1 MKERK
6 LYLIRHGITEGNI
19 NKYYYGRTDVSLAP
33 EGITELKEFS
43 EKGIYPMPAPDF
55 VFTSGMQ
62 RTEESLSVIYG
73 DTRHHILE
81 ELKELDFGDYEMRS
95 HGELMETAEYSDWFA
110 SGSERTGFP
119 GGEDLIAF
127 ERRVMKGYEKML
139 SAFDEEGMAVCHGGV
154 ISVIMMNCFPDPQM
168 NLFSWIP
175 EPGRGFVIKL
185 KEEEAVNWERI

>member
-33 EGITELKEFS
+33 EGIAKLKEYS
-43 EKGIYPMPAPDF
+43 EKGIYPRPAPDF

-73 DTRHHILE
+73 DTKHLIIE

-95 HGELMETAEYSDWFA
+95 HEELMETAEYSDWFA

-139 SAFDEEGMAVCHGGV
+139 IAFDEEGMAVCHGGV
-154 ISVIMMNCFPDPQM
+154 ISVIMMNCFPDPQK
-168 NLFSWIP
+168 NKFSWIP
-175 EPGRGFVIKL
+175 EPGRGYIIKL
-185 KEEEAVNWERI
+185 KEETAVDWERI